1 MSASIPWSS
10 NFRSTVY
17 DYSSS
22 DDDVSDTEGIAPSNR
37 QSTVT
42 TYADADLPASES
54 ANRIETQE
62 ATVRVASDGPA
73 MAEKVYS

>member
-22 DDDVSDTEGIAPSNR
+22 DDDVSDTEGSGRPHR

-42 TYADADLPASES
+42 TYADAGIPGSES
-54 ANRIETQE
+54 IYQTECEET
-62 ATVRVASDGPA
+62 AVRVTSKGADLTDEVHS
-73 MAEKVYS
+73 